1 MKTHRIPNR
10 RKRGFSF
17 VEVLCG
23 VFLVTCCAAIVAAAM
38 PVATV
43 GRTKA
48 RYVNLATGLVQK
60 ELELIRGRG
69 YPNITSSALASAG
82 LIDSAT
88 EVDTATYSFTAVDSG
103 PKDEVSRVLPS
114 GVGRVKIEQADLELR
129 RITVWVTWSE
139 RGVTKTYQSGTLVA
153 NL

>member
-1 MKTHRIPNR
+1 MKSPRIPNR
-10 RKRGFSF
+10 RNRGFSF

-48 RYVNLATGLVQK
+48 KYVNLATGLVQK
-60 ELELIRGRG
+60 EIEVIRGRG
-69 YPNITSSALASAG
+69 YSNITAAALSDAG
-82 LIDSAT
+82 IIDSFTEGAT
-88 EVDTATYSFTAVDSG
+88 STYSFTSIDSG
-103 PKDEVSRVLPS
+103 AKDEVSRVLPS
-114 GVGRVKIEQADLELR
+114 GVGRVKIEQPDTELR